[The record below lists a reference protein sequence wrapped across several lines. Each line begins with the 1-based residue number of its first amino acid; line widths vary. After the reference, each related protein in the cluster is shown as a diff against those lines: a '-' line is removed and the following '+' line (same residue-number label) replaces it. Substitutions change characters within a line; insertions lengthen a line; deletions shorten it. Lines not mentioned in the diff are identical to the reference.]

1 LNMSQEFKKCLERG
15 KIKVFSPGPR
25 LVKKEIGLAQ
35 EDFRLAGENLDHGNY
50 RWAIVQSYY
59 AMFHCARA
67 LLYSKKY
74 REKSH
79 FCLIEGV
86 RVLFV
91 ETGELDGSFLKSF
104 TEAKDLREAA
114 DYYGDFS
121 KINCKKILSRAEEF
135 IEEIESMLG
144 L

>member
-1 LNMSQEFKKCLERG
+1 MSQEFKKCLERG
-15 KIKVFSPGPR
+15 KIKTFSPGPR

-35 EDFRLAGENLDHGNY
+35 EDFRLAGENFENGNY

-79 FCLIEGV
+79 FCLIESV

-91 ETGELDGSFLKSF
+91 GTGELDGLFLKSF
-104 TEAKDLREAA
+104 AEAKDLREAA

-121 KINCKKILSRAEEF
+121 KINCKKILNKAEEF
-135 IEEIESMLG
+135 IDESKNILG
-144 L
+144 K

>member
-1 LNMSQEFKKCLERG
+1 MSQEFKKCLERG

-35 EDFRLAGENLDHGNY
+35 EDFRLAGENLEHGNY

-74 REKSH
+74 HEKSH

-86 RVLFV
+86 RVLFA
-91 ETGELDGSFLKSF
+91 ETGELDSAFLKSF

-121 KINCKKILSRAEEF
+121 KINCKKILSKAEGF
-135 IEEIESMLG
+135 IEEVESILG
-144 L
+144 I